1 MPQTALENEA
11 VEETVEEEVVE
22 TPEVAEEEFEI
33 VVEDDT
39 PEEDRD
45 REPMPEE
52 IVDTLEKD
60 ELEEYS
66 VEKAKQLKK
75 VWHDERRAKEE
86 AQRERDAAV
95 AFAKQQQEENK
106 KFRADLNKGE
116 EALMENS
123 KSSAE
128 HELQLA
134 TKMYKE
140 AFEAG
145 EADQV
150 ADAQAKM
157 VSAQSRLHAAENYER
172 QYGEVEQAEQ
182 NERWNIQPQQQ
193 EQQPQVDRKA
203 LAWQKKNE
211 SWWGNNRKMTSFAFG
226 VHEDLVS
233 QGIDPDVDSD
243 EYYSSIDKEMRLRF
257 PEEFEEETP
266 EADASPRPAVKAKT
280 VVSSAK
286 RTTKSKKVVLK
297 DSEVRLAHRLGLT
310 PEDYVREKL
319 KLEGT
324 A

>member
-11 VEETVEEEVVE
+11 VEEEVVE
-22 TPEVAEEEFEI
+22 TPEAVEEEFEI

-95 AFAKQQQEENK
+95 AYAKQQQEENK

-140 AFEAG
+140 AFETG

-157 VSAQSRLHAAENYER
+157 VSAQSRLHAAENYQR
-172 QYGEVEQAEQ
+172 QYGEVEEPEQ
-182 NERWNIQPQQQ
+182 NEGWNIQPQQ
-193 EQQPQVDRKA
+193 EQQPQIDRKA

-211 SWWGNNRKMTSFAFG
+211 SWWGTNRKMTSFAFG
-226 VHEDLVS
+226 MHEELVS

-257 PEEFEEETP
+257 PEEFEGETP
-266 EADASPRPAVKAKT
+266 EADASPRSAAKAKT

>member
-11 VEETVEEEVVE
+11 VEEVVE
-22 TPEVAEEEFEI
+22 TPEAAEEEFE
-33 VVEDDT
+33 VVIENDT

-134 TKMYKE
+134 KKLFKDAYD
-140 AFEAG
+140 AG
-145 EADQV
+145 DVDAV
-150 ADAQAKM
+150 ADAQEKM
-157 VSAQSRLHAAENYER
+157 MAARLNVEKAESYQP
-172 QYGEVEQAEQ
+172 QYGDIEETAA
-182 NERWNIQPQQQ
+182 QPQQQ
-193 EQQPQVDRKA
+193 QPQLDRKA

-257 PEEFEEETP
+257 PEEFEGETS
-266 EADASPRPAVKAKT
+266 EAGTSPRTAAKAKT

-319 KLEGT
+319 KLEG
-324 A
+324 

>member
-1 MPQTALENEA
+1 MPQTALENEDDI
-11 VEETVEEEVVE
+11 VEGV
-22 TPEVAEEEFEI
+22 EEEFEI
-33 VVEDDT
+33 VIEDDT

-52 IVDTLEKD
+52 IVDNLEKD

-66 VEKAKQLKK
+66 VEKSKQLKK

-86 AQRERDAAV
+86 AQRERDAATTY
-95 AFAKQQQEENK
+95 AKQQLEENK
-106 KFRADLNKGE
+106 KLRADLNKGE
-116 EALMENS
+116 VSLMENS

-145 EADQV
+145 ESEQV
-150 ADAQAKM
+150 AQAQAKM
-157 VSAQSRLHAAENYER
+157 VSAQSRLHAAENYEP
-172 QYGEVEQAEQ
+172 QYVQAEETENAQ
-182 NERWNIQPQQQ
+182 DWSIQPQQPQQ
-193 EQQPQVDRKA
+193 EQQVDYKA
-203 LAWQKKNE
+203 LAWQDKNK

-226 VHEDLVS
+226 MHEELVS
-233 QGIDPDVDSD
+233 QGIDPNADSD

-257 PEEFEEETP
+257 PEEFDEGST
-266 EADASPRPAVKAKT
+266 EADTSPRTAAKAKT

-286 RTTKSKKVVLK
+286 RTTKSKRVVLK

-319 KLEGT
+319 KLEG
-324 A
+324 

>member
-1 MPQTALENEA
+1 MPQTALENEDDI
-11 VEETVEEEVVE
+11 VEGV
-22 TPEVAEEEFEI
+22 EEEFEI
-33 VVEDDT
+33 VIEDDT

-52 IVDTLEKD
+52 IVDNLEKD

-66 VEKAKQLKK
+66 VEKSKQLKK

-86 AQRERDAAV
+86 AQRERDAATTY
-95 AFAKQQQEENK
+95 AKQQLEENK
-106 KFRADLNKGE
+106 KLRADLNRGE
-116 EALMENS
+116 VSLMENS

-145 EADQV
+145 ESEQV
-150 ADAQAKM
+150 AQAQAKM
-157 VSAQSRLHAAENYER
+157 VSAQSRLHAAETYEP
-172 QYGEVEQAEQ
+172 QYVQAGETEKEQE
-182 NERWNIQPQQQ
+182 WSVQPQQQ
-193 EQQPQVDRKA
+193 PQQEQQVDYKA
-203 LAWQKKNE
+203 LAWQDKNK

-226 VHEDLVS
+226 MHEELVS
-233 QGIDPDVDSD
+233 QGIDPNADSD

-257 PEEFEEETP
+257 PEEFDEGST
-266 EADASPRPAVKAKT
+266 EADTSPRTAAKAKT

-286 RTTKSKKVVLK
+286 RTTKSKRVVLK

-319 KLEGT
+319 KLEG
-324 A
+324 

>member
-11 VEETVEEEVVE
+11 VEEEVVE

-95 AFAKQQQEENK
+95 AYAKQQQEENK

-182 NERWNIQPQQQ
+182 NEGWNIQPQQQ
-193 EQQPQVDRKA
+193 EQQPQIDRKA

-211 SWWGNNRKMTSFAFG
+211 SWWGTNRKMTSFAFG
-226 VHEDLVS
+226 MHEDLVS
-233 QGIDPDVDSD
+233 QGIDPDADSD

-257 PEEFEEETP
+257 PEEFEGETP
-266 EADASPRPAVKAKT
+266 EADASPRTAAKAKT

>member
-11 VEETVEEEVVE
+11 VEEEIVE

-116 EALMENS
+116 EALMQNS

-172 QYGEVEQAEQ
+172 QYGEVEEAEQ
-182 NERWNIQPQQQ
+182 NEGWNIQPQQ
-193 EQQPQVDRKA
+193 EQQPQIDRKA

-211 SWWGNNRKMTSFAFG
+211 SWSGNIRKMTSFAFG

-257 PEEFEEETP
+257 PEEFEGETP
-266 EADASPRPAVKAKT
+266 EADASPRTAAKAKT

>member
-11 VEETVEEEVVE
+11 VEEEVVE

-95 AFAKQQQEENK
+95 AYAKQQQEENK

-182 NERWNIQPQQQ
+182 NEGWNIQPQQQ
-193 EQQPQVDRKA
+193 EQQPQIDRKA
-203 LAWQKKNE
+203 LAWQKENE
-211 SWWGNNRKMTSFAFG
+211 SWWGTNRKMTSFAFG
-226 VHEDLVS
+226 MHEDLVS

-257 PEEFEEETP
+257 PEEFEGETP
-266 EADASPRPAVKAKT
+266 EADASPRTAAKAKT

>member
-11 VEETVEEEVVE
+11 VEEEVVE

-39 PEEDRD
+39 TEEDRD

-95 AFAKQQQEENK
+95 AYAKQQQEENK

-140 AFEAG
+140 AFETG

-157 VSAQSRLHAAENYER
+157 VSAQSRLHAAENYQR
-172 QYGEVEQAEQ
+172 QYGEVEEPEQ
-182 NERWNIQPQQQ
+182 NEGWNIQPQQ
-193 EQQPQVDRKA
+193 EQQPQIDRKA

-211 SWWGNNRKMTSFAFG
+211 SWWGTNRKMTSFAFG
-226 VHEDLVS
+226 MHEELVS

-257 PEEFEEETP
+257 PEEFEGETP
-266 EADASPRPAVKAKT
+266 EADASPRSAAKAKT

>member
-11 VEETVEEEVVE
+11 VEEVVE
-22 TPEVAEEEFEI
+22 TPEAAEEEFEI
-33 VVEDDT
+33 VIEDDT

-52 IVDTLEKD
+52 IVDNLEKD

-66 VEKAKQLKK
+66 VEKSKQLKK
-75 VWHDERRAKEE
+75 VWHDERRAKEA
-86 AQRERDAAV
+86 AQRERDAAI
-95 AFAKQQQEENK
+95 AFAKQQQEENR

-128 HELQLA
+128 HEIQLA

-140 AFEAG
+140 AFESG

-150 ADAQAKM
+150 AAAQAKM
-157 VSAQSRLHAAENYER
+157 VAAQSRLHAAENYEP
-172 QYGEVEQAEQ
+172 QYGEIEQAEQ
-182 NERWNIQPQQQ
+182 NEGWSIQPQ
-193 EQQPQVDRKA
+193 EPQPQLDRKA
-203 LAWQKKNE
+203 LAWQKENE
-211 SWWGNNRKMTSFAFG
+211 SWWGTNRKMTSFAFG
-226 VHEDLVS
+226 MHEDLVS

-257 PEEFEEETP
+257 PEEFEGETP
-266 EADASPRPAVKAKT
+266 EADASPRTAAKAKT

>member
-11 VEETVEEEVVE
+11 VEEEVVE
-22 TPEVAEEEFEI
+22 TPEAVEEEFEI

-52 IVDTLEKD
+52 IVDNLEKD

-116 EALMENS
+116 EALMQNS

-157 VSAQSRLHAAENYER
+157 VSAQSRLHAAENYQR
-172 QYGEVEQAEQ
+172 QYGEVEEAEQ
-182 NERWNIQPQQQ
+182 NEGWNIQPQQ
-193 EQQPQVDRKA
+193 EQQPQIDRKA

-257 PEEFEEETP
+257 PEEFEGETP
-266 EADASPRPAVKAKT
+266 EADASPRTAAKAKT

-319 KLEGT
+319 KLEG
-324 A
+324 

>member
-11 VEETVEEEVVE
+11 VEEEVVE

-95 AFAKQQQEENK
+95 AYAKQQQEENK

-182 NERWNIQPQQQ
+182 NEGWNIQPQQ
-193 EQQPQVDRKA
+193 EQQPQIDRKA

-211 SWWGNNRKMTSFAFG
+211 SWWGTNRKMTSFAFG
-226 VHEDLVS
+226 MHEELVS

-257 PEEFEEETP
+257 PEEFEGETP
-266 EADASPRPAVKAKT
+266 EADASPRSAAKAKT

>member
-11 VEETVEEEVVE
+11 VEEEVVE

-52 IVDTLEKD
+52 IVDNLEKD

-95 AFAKQQQEENK
+95 AYAKQQQEENK

-182 NERWNIQPQQQ
+182 NEGWNIQPQQQ
-193 EQQPQVDRKA
+193 QEQQPQIDRKA
-203 LAWQKKNE
+203 LAWQKENE
-211 SWWGNNRKMTSFAFG
+211 SWWGTNRKMTSFAFG
-226 VHEDLVS
+226 MHEDLVS

-257 PEEFEEETP
+257 PEEFEGETP
-266 EADASPRPAVKAKT
+266 EADASPRPAAKAKT

>member
-1 MPQTALENEA
+1 MPQTALENE
-11 VEETVEEEVVE
+11 TVEEIVE
-22 TPEVAEEEFEI
+22 TPEPAEEEFE
-33 VVEDDT
+33 VVIENDT

-52 IVDTLEKD
+52 IVDNLEKD

-116 EALMENS
+116 EALMQNS

-172 QYGEVEQAEQ
+172 QYGEVEEAEQ
-182 NERWNIQPQQQ
+182 NEGWNIQPQQ
-193 EQQPQVDRKA
+193 EQQPQIDRKA

-257 PEEFEEETP
+257 PEEFEGETP
-266 EADASPRPAVKAKT
+266 EADASPRTAAKAKT

-297 DSEVRLAHRLGLT
+297 DSEVRLAHRLGIT
-310 PEDYVREKL
+310 PEDYVKQKL
-319 KLEGT
+319 KLEG
-324 A
+324 

>member
-11 VEETVEEEVVE
+11 VEEEVVE

-95 AFAKQQQEENK
+95 AYAKQQQEENK

-182 NERWNIQPQQQ
+182 NEGWNIQPQQQ
-193 EQQPQVDRKA
+193 EQQPQIDRKA
-203 LAWQKKNE
+203 LAWQKENE
-211 SWWGNNRKMTSFAFG
+211 SWWGTNRKMTSFAFG
-226 VHEDLVS
+226 MHEDLVS
-233 QGIDPDVDSD
+233 QGIDPDADSD

-257 PEEFEEETP
+257 PEEFEGETP
-266 EADASPRPAVKAKT
+266 EADASPRTAAKAKT

>member
-11 VEETVEEEVVE
+11 DEEEVVE
-22 TPEVAEEEFEI
+22 TPEAVEEEYEI

-95 AFAKQQQEENK
+95 AYAKQQQEENK

-140 AFEAG
+140 AFETG

-157 VSAQSRLHAAENYER
+157 VSAQSRLHAAENYQR
-172 QYGEVEQAEQ
+172 QYGEVEEPEQ
-182 NERWNIQPQQQ
+182 NEGWNIQPQQ
-193 EQQPQVDRKA
+193 EQQPQIDRKA

-211 SWWGNNRKMTSFAFG
+211 SWWGTNRKMTSFAFG
-226 VHEDLVS
+226 MHEELVS

-257 PEEFEEETP
+257 PEEFEGETP
-266 EADASPRPAVKAKT
+266 EADASPRSAAKAKT

>member
-11 VEETVEEEVVE
+11 VEEEVVE

-95 AFAKQQQEENK
+95 AYAKQQQEENK

-140 AFEAG
+140 AFETG

-157 VSAQSRLHAAENYER
+157 VSAQSRLHAAENYQR
-172 QYGEVEQAEQ
+172 QYGEVEEPEQ
-182 NERWNIQPQQQ
+182 NEGWNIQPQQ
-193 EQQPQVDRKA
+193 EQQPQIDRKA

-211 SWWGNNRKMTSFAFG
+211 SWWGTNRKMTSFAFG
-226 VHEDLVS
+226 MHEELVS

-257 PEEFEEETP
+257 PEEFEGETP
-266 EADASPRPAVKAKT
+266 EADASPRSAAKAKT

>member
-1 MPQTALENEA
+1 MPQTALENE
-11 VEETVEEEVVE
+11 TVEEVVE
-22 TPEVAEEEFEI
+22 TPEAAEEEFE
-33 VVEDDT
+33 VVIENDI

-75 VWHDERRAKEE
+75 VWHDERRAKEA

-106 KFRADLNKGE
+106 KSRADLNKGE

-128 HELQLA
+128 LEIQLA

-140 AFEAG
+140 AFESG

-150 ADAQAKM
+150 AAAQAKM
-157 VSAQSRLHAAENYER
+157 VAAQSRLNAAENYEP
-172 QYGEVEQAEQ
+172 QYGEIEQAEQ
-182 NERWNIQPQQQ
+182 NEGWSIQPQQQ
-193 EQQPQVDRKA
+193 QQPQLDRKA
-203 LAWQKKNE
+203 LAWQKENQ
-211 SWWGNNRKMTSFAFG
+211 SWWGTNRKMTSFAFG
-226 VHEDLVS
+226 MHEDLVAE
-233 QGIDPDVDSD
+233 GIDPDVDSD

-257 PEEFEEETP
+257 PEEFEGETP
-266 EADASPRPAVKAKT
+266 EADASPRTAAKAKT

-286 RTTKSKKVVLK
+286 RTTKAKQYVLT
-297 DSEVRLAHRLGLT
+297 DSEVRLSHRLGIT
-310 PEDYVREKL
+310 PEEYVKQKL
-319 KLEGT
+319 KLEG
-324 A
+324 

>member
-11 VEETVEEEVVE
+11 VEEVVE
-22 TPEVAEEEFEI
+22 TPEAAEEEFEI
-33 VVEDDT
+33 VIENDT
-39 PEEDRD
+39 PEEDRN

-52 IVDTLEKD
+52 IVDNLEKD

-116 EALMENS
+116 EALMQNS

-172 QYGEVEQAEQ
+172 QYGEVEEAEQ
-182 NERWNIQPQQQ
+182 NEGWNIQPQQ
-193 EQQPQVDRKA
+193 EQQPQIDRKA

-257 PEEFEEETP
+257 PEEFEGETP
-266 EADASPRPAVKAKT
+266 EADASPRTAAKAKT

>member
-11 VEETVEEEVVE
+11 VEEEVVE

-95 AFAKQQQEENK
+95 AYAKQQQEENK

-182 NERWNIQPQQQ
+182 NEGWNIQPQQQ
-193 EQQPQVDRKA
+193 QEQQPQIDRKA

-211 SWWGNNRKMTSFAFG
+211 SWWGTNRKMTSFAFG
-226 VHEDLVS
+226 MHEDLVS
-233 QGIDPDVDSD
+233 QGIDPDVDSN

-257 PEEFEEETP
+257 PEEFEGETP
-266 EADASPRPAVKAKT
+266 EADASPRSAAKAKT

-286 RTTKSKKVVLK
+286 RTTKAKQYVLT
-297 DSEVRLAHRLGLT
+297 DSEVRLSHRLGVT
-310 PEDYVREKL
+310 PEEYVKQKL
-319 KLEGT
+319 KLEG
-324 A
+324 

>member
-11 VEETVEEEVVE
+11 VEEEVVE
-22 TPEVAEEEFEI
+22 TPEAVEEEFEI

-116 EALMENS
+116 EALMQNS

-157 VSAQSRLHAAENYER
+157 VSAQSRLHAAENYQR
-172 QYGEVEQAEQ
+172 QYEEVEEAEQ
-182 NERWNIQPQQQ
+182 NEGWNIQPQQ
-193 EQQPQVDRKA
+193 EQQPQIDRKA

-257 PEEFEEETP
+257 PEEFEGETP
-266 EADASPRPAVKAKT
+266 EADASPRTAAKAKT

-297 DSEVRLAHRLGLT
+297 DSEVRLAHRLGIT
-310 PEDYVREKL
+310 PEDYVKQKL
-319 KLEGT
+319 KLEG
-324 A
+324 

>member
-11 VEETVEEEVVE
+11 VEEEVVE
-22 TPEVAEEEFEI
+22 TPEAVEEEFEI

-95 AFAKQQQEENK
+95 AYAKQQQEENK

-172 QYGEVEQAEQ
+172 QYGEVEQTEQ
-182 NERWNIQPQQQ
+182 NEGWNIQPQQ
-193 EQQPQVDRKA
+193 EQQPQIDRKA

-211 SWWGNNRKMTSFAFG
+211 SWWGTNRKMTSFAFG
-226 VHEDLVS
+226 MHEELVS

-257 PEEFEEETP
+257 PEEFEGETP
-266 EADASPRPAVKAKT
+266 EADASPRSAAKAKT

>member
-11 VEETVEEEVVE
+11 VEEEVVE
-22 TPEVAEEEFEI
+22 TPEAVEEEFEI

-95 AFAKQQQEENK
+95 AYAKQQQEENK

-140 AFEAG
+140 AFETG

-157 VSAQSRLHAAENYER
+157 VSAQSRLHAAENYQR
-172 QYGEVEQAEQ
+172 QYGEVEEPEQ
-182 NERWNIQPQQQ
+182 NEGWNIQPQQ
-193 EQQPQVDRKA
+193 EQQPQIDRKA

-211 SWWGNNRKMTSFAFG
+211 SWWGTNRKMTSFAFG
-226 VHEDLVS
+226 MHEDLVS

-257 PEEFEEETP
+257 PEEFEGETP
-266 EADASPRPAVKAKT
+266 EADASPRTAAKTKT

>member
-11 VEETVEEEVVE
+11 VEEVVE
-22 TPEVAEEEFEI
+22 TPEAAEEEFEI
-33 VVEDDT
+33 VIENDT

-52 IVDTLEKD
+52 IVDNLEKD

-134 TKMYKE
+134 KKLFKDAYD
-140 AFEAG
+140 AG
-145 EADQV
+145 DVDAV
-150 ADAQAKM
+150 ADAQEKM
-157 VSAQSRLHAAENYER
+157 MAARLNVEKAESYQP
-172 QYGEVEQAEQ
+172 QYGDIEETAA
-182 NERWNIQPQQQ
+182 QPQQQ
-193 EQQPQVDRKA
+193 QPQLDRKA

-243 EYYSSIDKEMRLRF
+243 EYYSSIDKEMRLRY
-257 PEEFEEETP
+257 PEEFEGATTG
-266 EADASPRPAVKAKT
+266 ADASPRTAAKAKT

-286 RTTKSKKVVLK
+286 RTTKSKQ
-297 DSEVRLAHRLGLT
+297 
-310 PEDYVREKL
+310 YVSN
-319 KLEGT
+319 GF
-324 A
+324 

>member
-11 VEETVEEEVVE
+11 VEEEVVE
-22 TPEVAEEEFEI
+22 TPEAVEEEFEI

-95 AFAKQQQEENK
+95 AYAKQQQEENK

-182 NERWNIQPQQQ
+182 NEGWNIQPQQ
-193 EQQPQVDRKA
+193 EQQPQIDRKA

-211 SWWGNNRKMTSFAFG
+211 SWWGTNRKMTSFAFG
-226 VHEDLVS
+226 MHEELVS

-257 PEEFEEETP
+257 PEEFEGETP
-266 EADASPRPAVKAKT
+266 EADASPRSAAKAKT

>member
-11 VEETVEEEVVE
+11 VEEEIVE

-116 EALMENS
+116 EALMQNS

-172 QYGEVEQAEQ
+172 QYGEVEEAEQ
-182 NERWNIQPQQQ
+182 NEGWNIQPQQ
-193 EQQPQVDRKA
+193 EQQPQIDRKA

-257 PEEFEEETP
+257 PEEFEGETP
-266 EADASPRPAVKAKT
+266 EADASPRTAAKAKT

>member
-11 VEETVEEEVVE
+11 VEEVVE
-22 TPEVAEEEFEI
+22 TPEAAEEEFEI
-33 VVEDDT
+33 VIENDT
-39 PEEDRD
+39 PEEDRN

-134 TKMYKE
+134 KKLFKDAYD
-140 AFEAG
+140 AG
-145 EADQV
+145 DVDAV
-150 ADAQAKM
+150 ADAQEKM
-157 VSAQSRLHAAENYER
+157 MAARLNVEKAESYQP
-172 QYGEVEQAEQ
+172 QYGDIEETAA
-182 NERWNIQPQQQ
+182 QPQQQ
-193 EQQPQVDRKA
+193 QPQLDRKA

-257 PEEFEEETP
+257 PEEFEGETP
-266 EADASPRPAVKAKT
+266 EADASPRTAAKAKT

-286 RTTKSKKVVLK
+286 RTTKSKQYVLT
-297 DSEVRLAHRLGLT
+297 DSEVRLSHRLGVT
-310 PEDYVREKL
+310 PEEYVKQKL

>member
-11 VEETVEEEVVE
+11 VEEEVVE
-22 TPEVAEEEFEI
+22 TPEAVEEEFEI

-95 AFAKQQQEENK
+95 AYAKQQQEENK

-140 AFEAG
+140 AFETG

-157 VSAQSRLHAAENYER
+157 VSAQSRLHAAENYQR
-172 QYGEVEQAEQ
+172 QYGEVEEPEQ
-182 NERWNIQPQQQ
+182 NEGWNIQPQQ
-193 EQQPQVDRKA
+193 EQQPQIDRKA

-211 SWWGNNRKMTSFAFG
+211 SWWGTNRKMTSFAFG
-226 VHEDLVS
+226 MHEELVS

-243 EYYSSIDKEMRLRF
+243 EYYSSIDKEMRIRF
-257 PEEFEEETP
+257 PEEFEGETP
-266 EADASPRPAVKAKT
+266 EADASPRSAAKAKT